1 MKKLITLAI
10 MLLTTI
16 FVNSQSLEKLDSV
29 SAHNLYVSTNKKQVL
44 TRYETTPEQTYIL
57 FYGDGNVGNL
67 EGYDFITFNTKSD
80 LIIFLDLVQRS
91 IIKSNIIIHRF
102 EKGKI
107 KIQGVTG
114 QTAEINLNKY
124 KLYLPIYK
132 CHILNKYSIFK
143 LNLINKIIK
152 SKTDSLKVKFRR
164 LN

>member
-1 MKKLITLAI
+1 MKKLTTLAI

-16 FVNSQSLEKLDSV
+16 FVNSQSLQKLDSV

-44 TRYETTPEQTYIL
+44 TKYETTPESTYIL

-91 IIKSNIIIHRF
+91 IIKSNIIIHRV

-124 KLYLPIYK
+124 KLYLNQYT
-132 CHILNKYSIFK
+132 
-143 LNLINKIIK
+143 IK
-152 SKTDSLKVKFRR
+152 EIKNQLD
-164 LN
+164 

>member
-1 MKKLITLAI
+1 MKKILNLTF

-91 IIKSNIIIHRF
+91 IIKSNIIIHRV

-124 KLYLPIYK
+124 KLYLNQYT
-132 CHILNKYSIFK
+132 
-143 LNLINKIIK
+143 IK
-152 SKTDSLKVKFRR
+152 EIKNQLD
-164 LN
+164 

>member
-1 MKKLITLAI
+1 MKKLITLVI

-29 SAHNLYVSTNKKQVL
+29 SAHNLYVATNKKQVL
-44 TRYETTPEQTYIL
+44 TKYETTPEPTYIL

-102 EKGKI
+102 EKCKI

-124 KLYLPIYK
+124 KLYLNQYT
-132 CHILNKYSIFK
+132 
-143 LNLINKIIK
+143 IK
-152 SKTDSLKVKFRR
+152 EIKNQLD
-164 LN
+164 

>member
-1 MKKLITLAI
+1 M
-10 MLLTTI
+10 
-16 FVNSQSLEKLDSV
+16 
-29 SAHNLYVSTNKKQVL
+29 STNKKQVL

-91 IIKSNIIIHRF
+91 IIKSNIIIHRV

-124 KLYLPIYK
+124 KLYLNQYT
-132 CHILNKYSIFK
+132 
-143 LNLINKIIK
+143 IK
-152 SKTDSLKVKFRR
+152 EIKNQLD
-164 LN
+164 

>member
-1 MKKLITLAI
+1 MKKLITLVI

-29 SAHNLYVSTNKKQVL
+29 SAHNLYVATNKKQVL
-44 TRYETTPEQTYIL
+44 TKYETTPEPTYIL

-102 EKGKI
+102 KKGKI

-124 KLYLPIYK
+124 KLYLNQYT
-132 CHILNKYSIFK
+132 
-143 LNLINKIIK
+143 IK
-152 SKTDSLKVKFRR
+152 EIKNQLD
-164 LN
+164 

>member
-1 MKKLITLAI
+1 MKKLITLVI

-29 SAHNLYVSTNKKQVL
+29 SAHNLYVATNKKQVL
-44 TRYETTPEQTYIL
+44 TKYETTPEPTYIL

-102 EKGKI
+102 KKGKI
-107 KIQGVTG
+107 KIQGVT
-114 QTAEINLNKY
+114 
-124 KLYLPIYK
+124 
-132 CHILNKYSIFK
+132 
-143 LNLINKIIK
+143 
-152 SKTDSLKVKFRR
+152 
-164 LN
+164 

>member
-1 MKKLITLAI
+1 

-29 SAHNLYVSTNKKQVL
+29 SAHNLYVATNKKQVL
-44 TRYETTPEQTYIL
+44 TKYETTPEPTYIL

-102 EKGKI
+102 KKGKI

-124 KLYLPIYK
+124 KLYLNQYT
-132 CHILNKYSIFK
+132 
-143 LNLINKIIK
+143 IK
-152 SKTDSLKVKFRR
+152 EIKNQLD
-164 LN
+164 

>member
-10 MLLTTI
+10 MLLTTM
-16 FVNSQSLEKLDSV
+16 FVNSQSLQKLDSV

-44 TRYETTPEQTYIL
+44 TKYETTPESTYIL

-91 IIKSNIIIHRF
+91 IIKSNIIIHRV

-124 KLYLPIYK
+124 KLYLNQYT
-132 CHILNKYSIFK
+132 
-143 LNLINKIIK
+143 IK
-152 SKTDSLKVKFRR
+152 EIKNQLD
-164 LN
+164 

>member
-10 MLLTTI
+10 MLLTTM
-16 FVNSQSLEKLDSV
+16 FVNSQSLQKLDSV

-44 TRYETTPEQTYIL
+44 TRYETTPESTYIL

-91 IIKSNIIIHRF
+91 IIKSNIIIHRV

-124 KLYLPIYK
+124 KLYLNQYT
-132 CHILNKYSIFK
+132 
-143 LNLINKIIK
+143 IK
-152 SKTDSLKVKFRR
+152 EIKNQLD
-164 LN
+164 

>member
-10 MLLTTI
+10 MLLTTM
-16 FVNSQSLEKLDSV
+16 FVNSQSLQKLDSV

-44 TRYETTPEQTYIL
+44 TKYETTQESTYIL

-91 IIKSNIIIHRF
+91 IIKSNIIIHRV

-124 KLYLPIYK
+124 KLYLNQYT
-132 CHILNKYSIFK
+132 
-143 LNLINKIIK
+143 IK
-152 SKTDSLKVKFRR
+152 EIKNQLD
-164 LN
+164 

>member
-91 IIKSNIIIHRF
+91 IIKSNIIIHRV

-124 KLYLPIYK
+124 KLYLNQYT
-132 CHILNKYSIFK
+132 
-143 LNLINKIIK
+143 IK
-152 SKTDSLKVKFRR
+152 EIKNQLD
-164 LN
+164 

>member
-1 MKKLITLAI
+1 MKKLITLVI

-29 SAHNLYVSTNKKQVL
+29 SAYNLYVATNKKQVL
-44 TRYETTPEQTYIL
+44 TKYETTPEPTYIL

-124 KLYLPIYK
+124 KLYLNQYV
-132 CHILNKYSIFK
+132 
-143 LNLINKIIK
+143 IK
-152 SKTDSLKVKFRR
+152 EIKNQLD
-164 LN
+164 

>member
-1 MKKLITLAI
+1 LLQLGEENNLKNMKKILNLTF

-91 IIKSNIIIHRF
+91 IIKSNIIIHRV

-124 KLYLPIYK
+124 KLYLNQYT
-132 CHILNKYSIFK
+132 
-143 LNLINKIIK
+143 IK
-152 SKTDSLKVKFRR
+152 EIKNQLD
-164 LN
+164 

>member
-124 KLYLPIYK
+124 KLYLNQYT
-132 CHILNKYSIFK
+132 
-143 LNLINKIIK
+143 IK
-152 SKTDSLKVKFRR
+152 EIKNQLD
-164 LN
+164 

>member
-1 MKKLITLAI
+1 M
-10 MLLTTI
+10 
-16 FVNSQSLEKLDSV
+16 FVNSQSLQKLDSV

-44 TRYETTPEQTYIL
+44 TRYETTPESTYIL

-91 IIKSNIIIHRF
+91 IIKSNIIIHRV

-124 KLYLPIYK
+124 KLYLNQYT
-132 CHILNKYSIFK
+132 
-143 LNLINKIIK
+143 IK
-152 SKTDSLKVKFRR
+152 EIKNQLD
-164 LN
+164 

>member
-44 TRYETTPEQTYIL
+44 TKYETTPEPTYIL

-124 KLYLPIYK
+124 KLYLNQYT
-132 CHILNKYSIFK
+132 
-143 LNLINKIIK
+143 IK
-152 SKTDSLKVKFRR
+152 EIKNQLD
-164 LN
+164 

>member
-1 MKKLITLAI
+1 

-91 IIKSNIIIHRF
+91 IIKSNIIIHRV

-124 KLYLPIYK
+124 KLYLNQ
-132 CHILNKYSIFK
+132 CT
-143 LNLINKIIK
+143 IK
-152 SKTDSLKVKFRR
+152 EIKNQLD
-164 LN
+164 

>member
-1 MKKLITLAI
+1 MKKLTTLAI
-10 MLLTTI
+10 MLLTTM
-16 FVNSQSLEKLDSV
+16 FVNSQSLQKLDSV

-44 TRYETTPEQTYIL
+44 TRYETTPESTYIL

-91 IIKSNIIIHRF
+91 IIKSNIIIHRV

-124 KLYLPIYK
+124 KLYLNQYT
-132 CHILNKYSIFK
+132 
-143 LNLINKIIK
+143 IK
-152 SKTDSLKVKFRR
+152 EIKNQLD
-164 LN
+164 

>member
-1 MKKLITLAI
+1 

-91 IIKSNIIIHRF
+91 IIKSNIIIHRV

-124 KLYLPIYK
+124 KLYLNQYT
-132 CHILNKYSIFK
+132 
-143 LNLINKIIK
+143 IK
-152 SKTDSLKVKFRR
+152 EIKNQLD
-164 LN
+164 